1 MRTMAEATGVPV
13 GYSDHT
19 LGIIAAVVTCL
30 VLLPLLHRATARK
43 SGPQSPLETAP

>member
-1 MRTMAEATGVPV
+1 M
-13 GYSDHT
+13 D

-43 SGPQSPLETAP
+43 GGPQSPLETVP